1 MRHGARILLAAAS
14 TLGTAGCYQYA
25 AVDGPEPGAE
35 VRVRLSDAGT
45 RDLTPALG
53 GAFAS
58 LEGRL
63 VARED
68 SALRVAVATV
78 SGPRGPSRPWEG
90 EQAVLVPAGAYR
102 AVQQRVLSRRR
113 TGLLAGGAALAAAL
127 LISQVAGSGGEG
139 GGASGGAPGGGT
151 PP

>member
-1 MRHGARILLAAAS
+1 MRHRARIVLAAAS
-14 TLGTAGCYQYA
+14 ALGTTGCYHYA
-25 AVDGPEPGAE
+25 AVDAPRPGAE
-35 VRVRLSDAGT
+35 VRVQLTDAGT
-45 RDLTPALG
+45 RDLAPALG
-53 GAFAS
+53 GTYAS

-63 VARED
+63 VSRED

-78 SGPRGPSRPWEG
+78 SGPRGPSRLWEG
-90 EQAVLVPAGAYR
+90 EQAVLVPAGAYQSMR
-102 AVQQRVLSRRR
+102 QRVISRRK

-139 GGASGGAPGGGT
+139 GGAGGGAPGGGT